1 MSIKRMVLCTAAA
14 VIMAG
19 ALWAALPARAQEPP
33 VIDMLTVRVWPEFDQ
48 PSALVFYVGEVA
60 QGTALP
66 VELRLPLPPGV
77 TVSAAAY
84 LDSATGTLLQAE
96 STQEGSELV
105 VTSPNGTFWVEF
117 YDAALQVDGDQRSY
131 TLALTAPATINT
143 LTYEV
148 QSPYGARGLEV
159 QPAGGTTGTDQY
171 GLPVYSV
178 TQSAVAAG
186 SPLTLSFTY
195 TKRGSALTVEQIPA
209 GQSTSGG
216 SGEAVPPASSGRGI
230 SPLVWVL
237 AGAGVALVIG
247 GAAYWFLLRRS
258 AGGQAA
264 VGGRG
269 FCTTCGKP
277 VRAGDRFCRHCGAK
291 LK

>member
-1 MSIKRMVLCTAAA
+1 MSIKRIVLCTAAA
-14 VIMAG
+14 VIVAG
-19 ALWAALPARAQEPP
+19 ALWAAPPARAQEPP
-33 VIDMLTVRVWPEFDQ
+33 VIDTLAVRVWPEFDQ
-48 PSALVFYVGEVA
+48 PSALVFYVGQVA
-60 QGTALP
+60 EGTALP

-84 LDSATGTLLQAE
+84 LDSTTNTLLQAE
-96 STQEGSELV
+96 SAQEGNELV
-105 VTSPNGTFWVEF
+105 LASPNGTFWVEF

-131 TLALTAPATINT
+131 TLTLTAPYTINT

-148 QSPYGARGLEV
+148 QSPYGARGLNV
-159 QPAGGTTGTDQY
+159 QPAGGSTGTDQY
-171 GLPVYSV
+171 GLPVYSI

-186 SPLTLSFTY
+186 APLTLSFTY
-195 TKRGSALTVEQIPA
+195 TKTSTALSVEQIPA

-216 SGEAVPPASSGRGI
+216 SGGAAPPASSSRGA

-237 AGAGVALVIG
+237 AGMGGALVIG

-258 AGGQAA
+258 AGAQPADGA
-264 VGGRG
+264 RG
-269 FCTTCGKP
+269 FCTACGKP
-277 VRAGDRFCRHCGAK
+277 VQAGDRFCRHCGAK